1 MKQLASLYYL
11 FYILSGGFRH
21 YSYEYLFFVTNSSE
35 EVSRLVETIHFT
47 EYLLLILTLLLFV
60 FPLQKILT
68 AVFIGLTFSL
78 DFYFQNWIRFE
89 SSFILVH
96 SIPLFFFLHMLI
108 KTEGN
113 KNLLRK
119 AATLFI
125 AVGYVSSGF
134 AKAFSGWWSPEN
146 LVIKEYFFQ
155 FNETLQVPILFSNY
169 ISELGSDTV
178 WKLLD
183 YLVLAFEFSFL
194 LLFLT
199 NTKKSK
205 TVLFSLAVV
214 FHLIVFCFLGISQFF
229 MHPLAYLLCHKIRV
243 YPINQQ
249 LLYYTKGAI
258 LLALFFLFIQNDFI
272 IQFFQN
278 SLSLSQYLY
287 YELSLL
293 VLTSSIWFAFL
304 FKGFNFGGNENK

>member
-1 MKQLASLYYL
+1 MKQLVSLYYL

-21 YSYEYLFFVTNSSE
+21 YSYEYLFFITNSNE
-35 EVSRLVETIHFT
+35 QVSRLVETIHFT
-47 EYLLLILTLLLFV
+47 EYLLLLLTATLFV
-60 FPLQKILT
+60 FPLQRILT

-96 SIPLFFFLHMLI
+96 SIPLFFLLHTLI
-108 KTEGN
+108 KTNAN

-119 AATLFI
+119 GATLFI
-125 AVGYVSSGF
+125 AVGYVFSGF

-146 LVIKEYFFQ
+146 LAIKKYFLQ
-155 FNETLQVPILFSNY
+155 FNETFQVPTLVGNY
-169 ISELGSDTV
+169 SSELGSDTV

-183 YLVLAFEFSFL
+183 YLVLGFEFSFL

-199 NTKKSK
+199 TTKKTK
-205 TVLFSLAVV
+205 KVLFSLAVV
-214 FHLIVFCFLGISQFF
+214 FHLMVFCFFGIAQFF
-229 MHPLAYLLCHKIRV
+229 MYPIAYLLCFKIRF

-258 LLALFFLFIQNDFI
+258 LLALLFLFIQNDFI

-278 SLSLSQYLY
+278 SLSLNQYLY

-293 VLTSSIWFAFL
+293 VITSSIWFAFL